1 MKNYHQVKAIL
12 AGLLLSSSVVPAA
25 LADDIEI
32 YTTPGSVTASTNP
45 NILFIVDNSGSMAA
59 TSDVKPD
66 YNASVDYSTYGGK
79 CETDGIYFTD
89 VGETPDCAAGTE
101 NWFNRSALVCDHAVA
116 GYEADVYDVDGNFV
130 SPGPKITP
138 GQDGPMVLVGTFSDQ
153 IAQYN
158 SSTKQWRAVKIN
170 TTTAAADRD
179 YLVECLEDSGVHG
192 NGSGG
197 SQFIKNGGTGYTST
211 PPADLT
217 VPHSI
222 WSGGANNLQL
232 FDGNYLNYLS
242 WVPAVA
248 DLVSKTRLEQV
259 QSAVEI
265 MVRGNSRV
273 DIGLMVFDTTSNPSS
288 KAWTG
293 GSVIYPIEDVGADR
307 NNFFSALKNLKPE
320 ARTMLSE
327 TYYEALMYYGGKDV
341 TFAEFNSPPVVGS
354 ATESSGAIY
363 TSPISG
369 ECDKNYIVVLSD
381 GQPNGDDV
389 PVATQSALS
398 STFDAGSCSDDITSD
413 YWDDNREAT
422 LDTIKDVQAGTVENF
437 RLSTKD
443 NCLDELSN
451 WAYQNDV
458 AEISGKTAHD
468 GEQNIITHTIGFQLE
483 APSGASAAEIAVIT
497 GAKKLLDNTAKGA
510 GGEFYEAKDQAGL
523 IDIFNKIIAGALEIN
538 TTFSSPA
545 VSVNAFNR
553 STHLDDLY
561 FTLFEPAMT
570 NHWNGNLKKYKLDFA
585 TDATTKVVTPF
596 IADRFGV
603 NAVDPTTGFFD
614 DNSTSFWSTAV
625 DGHIVSQGGAASALT
640 NTRNVV
646 TFTGS
651 YTDTGGVNVPSA
663 AGKVLTSTAN
673 AVDKSNTSLTN
684 ALLGT
689 TLKAD
694 IVTGTP
700 YRETLLDW
708 AYGLDALGEYSSDPT
723 AARPQMGDPLHAEPA
738 LVQYGK
744 TVISGKTVPDL
755 VAYVATNDGYLHGF
769 NVNTGLEEFAF
780 IPQELLTNLPEVMEN
795 SKSNK
800 TYGLDGSVAAWIHDD
815 NKDGIIA
822 GADDHVYLYFGMRR
836 GGNYIYSVDVTNR
849 GKPELRWMIKGGT
862 GDFAQLGET
871 WSTINVEKIKDGTT
885 EKTVLIFGGGYDTSQ
900 DSTLLRTPD
909 SIGATVYIVDA
920 DTGKRLWT
928 AGKDASSP
936 MANMDYSIPA
946 RVKPLDTSG
955 DGFIDRLYA
964 ADTGGQIFR
973 FDINNNNTDP
983 LSASI
988 TGGRIADLAG
998 AAAEDNRRFYYP
1010 PDVALIDAPEGKYNA
1025 IVISSGYRAHPLNE
1039 TIHDRIY
1046 MIKDKNTGLI
1056 SSGYTTITEAKL
1068 KDATDN
1074 LAGGDGADDVARDA
1088 ELALIQAAEGWYID
1102 LDDEDNPGDWIGEKG
1117 LAEPLIL
1124 EGVAIVT
1131 TYTPNVKAG
1140 VTACGPNE
1148 GLGKVFFLDILDATP
1163 AFPSSVD
1170 QRGERHI
1177 KLVRGGIPPS
1187 PNVIITDDGEP
1198 TLCVGTECE
1207 KADFGL
1213 GIRKT
1218 YWYEVN

>member
-1 MKNYHQVKAIL
+1 MNNHHQIKAIL
-12 AGLLLSSSVVPAA
+12 AGLLLSSAVVPAA

-32 YTTPGSVTASTNP
+32 YTTPGVVTASTNP

-59 TSDVKPD
+59 TSMVKDD
-66 YNASVDYSTYGGK
+66 YDDSEDYSAYGGK

-89 VGETPDCAAGTE
+89 EGETPDCAAGTE
-101 NWFNRSALVCDHAVA
+101 NWFNRSALECDHAVA

-130 SPGPKITP
+130 SPGSKITP

-158 SSTKQWRAVKIN
+158 SSTKQWRELKIN
-170 TTTAAADRD
+170 TSTAATDRD
-179 YLVECLEDSGVHG
+179 YTVECLEDSGVHG
-192 NGSGG
+192 SGSGG
-197 SQFIKNGGTGYTST
+197 NKYIKDGGLGYTST
-211 PPADLT
+211 APADLT
-217 VPHSI
+217 VPHAV
-222 WSGGANNLQL
+222 WSGGAGNLQL

-242 WVPAVA
+242 WVPDAA
-248 DLVSKTRLEQV
+248 DLVEKTRLEQV

-265 MVRGNSRV
+265 MVRGNTRV
-273 DIGLMVFDTTSNPSS
+273 DIGLMVFDTKSS
-288 KAWTG
+288 PAAKAYTG

-307 NNFFSALKNLKPE
+307 NNFFSALKTLTPD
-320 ARTMLSE
+320 AGTQLSE
-327 TYYEALMYYGGKDV
+327 SYYEALMYYGGKEV
-341 TFAEFNSPPVVGS
+341 TFANFNSPPVVGS
-354 ATESSGAIY
+354 ATESGGTLY
-363 TSPISG
+363 TSPIAG

-381 GQPNGDDV
+381 GQPTVDDI

-398 STFDAGSCSDDITSD
+398 STFDAGSCSKDITDDD
-413 YWDDNREAT
+413 YTDDNREADF
-422 LDTIKDVQAGTVENF
+422 DTIKDVKAGTVENF
-437 RLSTKD
+437 RLSEVD

-458 AEISGKTAHD
+458 AEISGKAAHD
-468 GEQNIITHTIGFQLE
+468 GEQNIITHTIGFDLV
-483 APSGASAAEIAVIT
+483 APAGATAEKIAEIE
-497 GAKKLLDNTAKGA
+497 GARKLLYNTARGA
-510 GGEFYEAKDQAGL
+510 GGEDFYTSNKAGL
-523 IDIFNKIIAGALEIN
+523 VDIFNKIIAGALEIN

-561 FTLFEPAMT
+561 FTLFEPAMS

-585 TDATTKVVTPF
+585 TDPTTKAVTPF
-596 IADRFGV
+596 IADRFGID
-603 NAVDPTTGFFD
+603 AVDPATGFFD
-614 DNSTSFWSTAV
+614 DGATSFWSTAV
-625 DGHIVSQGGAASALT
+625 DGHIVSQGGSASVLT
-640 NTRNVV
+640 KTRNVV
-646 TFTGS
+646 TYTGS
-651 YTDTGGVNVPSA
+651 YTDTGGVNAPSA
-663 AGKVLTSTAN
+663 AGKILTSTAN
-673 AVDKSNTSLTN
+673 AVDKTNASLTD

-708 AYGLDALGEYSSDPT
+708 AYGLDALGEYGSDPT

-738 LVQYGK
+738 LVQYGGD
-744 TVISGKTVPDL
+744 VDDPDL

-769 NVNTGLEEFAF
+769 NVKTGLEEFAF
-780 IPQELLTNLPEVMEN
+780 IPQELLTNLPEIMEN
-795 SKSNK
+795 SRSDK
-800 TYGLDGSVAAWIHDD
+800 TYGLDGSVAAWINDD
-815 NKDGIIA
+815 LRDGTIA

-836 GGNYIYSVDVTNR
+836 GGNYIYSVDVTTR
-849 GKPELRWMIKGGT
+849 GKPELRWVIKGGT
-862 GDFAQLGET
+862 GNFTELGET
-871 WSTINVEKIKDGTT
+871 WSTINVEKIKDDAT

-909 SIGATVYIVDA
+909 SIGRTVYIVDA
-920 DTGKRLWT
+920 DTGERLWT

-936 MANMDYSIPA
+936 MADMDYSIPA
-946 RVKPLDTSG
+946 RIKPLDISG

-973 FDINNNNTDP
+973 FDINNNNGLALD
-983 LSASI
+983 ASI
-988 TGGRIADLAG
+988 TGGRIVDIG
-998 AAAEDNRRFYYP
+998 GVTAEDNRRFYYP
-1010 PDVALIDAPEGKYNA
+1010 PDVALIDAPEGKYHA
-1025 IVISSGYRAHPLNE
+1025 VVISSGYRAHPLNE

-1056 SSGYTTITEAKL
+1056 TSSLDYDLITEAKL

-1074 LAGGDGADDVARDA
+1074 IAGGDGADDAARDA

-1117 LAEPLIL
+1117 LAEPLVL
-1124 EGVAIVT
+1124 EGVAVVT
-1131 TYTPNVKAG
+1131 TYTPNMSASE
-1140 VTACGPNE
+1140 TACGPNE

-1170 QRGERHI
+1170 QRGERHV

-1187 PNVIITDDGEP
+1187 PNVIITSDGEP
-1198 TLCVGTECE
+1198 TLCIGTECE
-1207 KADFGL
+1207 EADFGL
-1213 GIRKT
+1213 GVRKT